1 MKTKSIFLVIVLMHV
16 RLFAGPNPES
26 RLTAHEWGTFTSVQ
40 GADGVQLEWNPLVS
54 SELPKFVYDRARPSG
69 NQPQAGIF
77 LGKSMASLQRM
88 ETPVIYFYS
97 GQEQKVDVSVKFP
110 QGIVTEWFPQASKY
124 DPQLMRWNGVDI
136 IPAKSKEASDKLL
149 PVDASGSHYFAARE
163 TDGDLLRVGNDRGEK
178 WIREHEKF
186 LFYRGVGFFKAPL
199 QAALGTTD
207 DLVVLKNSGSEPL
220 SNLYVLYIRHGS
232 GKYLY
237 VDRLSLG
244 QERTVKLATQT
255 ELSDLST
262 LRTRLAAEM
271 AASLVKEGLYKRE
284 AAAMVKTWN
293 DSWFGEEGLR
303 VLYTLPRA
311 WTDRTLPL
319 DISPAPSE
327 LVRVMVGRAEM
338 ITPAMEWDLM
348 KQITRYGENDSTAK
362 QQAIANAR
370 AIGLGRFAEAVV
382 RKLVNRL
389 PNREFSQT
397 AWNLLNE
404 MGKASD
410 KKLALAK

>member
-1 MKTKSIFLVIVLMHV
+1 MKTKSVFLVIVLMHV
-16 RLFAGPNPES
+16 RLFAGPNNES

-40 GADGVQLEWNPLVS
+40 GADGVQLEWNPLVT
-54 SELPKFVYDRARPSG
+54 SELPKFVYDRARPRG

-88 ETPVIYFYS
+88 ETPVIYLYS

-110 QGIVTEWFPQASKY
+110 QGIVTEWFPQATKY

-136 IPAKSKEASDKLL
+136 IPAQSKGAPEKLL
-149 PVDASGSHYFAARE
+149 PMDASGSHYFAARE
-163 TDGDLLRVGNDRGEK
+163 TDADFLRVESKQGEK
-178 WIREHEKF
+178 STREHEKF
-186 LFYRGVGFFKAPL
+186 LFYRGVGFFRAPL

-207 DLVVLKNSGSEPL
+207 NLVVLKNTGSEPL
-220 SNLYVLYIRHGS
+220 SHLYVLYIRHGS

-237 VDRLSLG
+237 VDRLSPG
-244 QERTVKLATQT
+244 QERTVKLMTQT

-262 LRTRLAAEM
+262 VRTRLASEM
-271 AASLVKEGLYKRE
+271 AASLVKEGLYQRE

-348 KQITRYGENDSTAK
+348 KQITRYGESDSTAK
-362 QQAIANAR
+362 QQAVASAQ

-404 MGKASD
+404 MGKAPD